1 MNQENQEQIL
11 ETLREIRDGQQEM
24 ITLLAEHKAITEAH
38 QQKSREMLEE
48 SMAVQRL
55 AVQRQRSIG
64 LIAIPAILACIAA
77 IAYLVW
83 RYF

>member
-1 MNQENQEQIL
+1 MNQQNQDQIL
-11 ETLREIRDGQQEM
+11 ETLGEIRDGQQEM
-24 ITLLAEHKAITEAH
+24 IRLLSEHKTITEAH

-55 AVQRQRSIG
+55 AVQRQRNIG
-64 LIAIPAILACIAA
+64 LIAIPGILACIAA
-77 IAYLVW
+77 IVYLVW

>member
-1 MNQENQEQIL
+1 MSQEDQQQTL

-24 ITLLAEHKAITEAH
+24 IKLLAEHKEITEAH

-48 SMAVQRL
+48 SMAVQQL
-55 AVQRQRSIG
+55 AVQRQRNIG

-77 IAYLVW
+77 IAYLMW